1 MTVSIHESATHYE
14 IFHQDQ
20 LIAHHQKTSRHS
32 VVMEPAH
39 YAGLLKVGARALLGA
54 PPRFDPNFGA
64 FGEVMVRDLKLYEA
78 ITRSEGGEAR

>member
-1 MTVSIHESATHYE
+1 MSVIPTHYE
-14 IFHQDQ
+14 IIHQDQ
-20 LIAHHQKTSRHS
+20 LIARHQKTTRHS

-54 PPRFDPNFGA
+54 PPRFDPNFGP

-78 ITRSEGGEAR
+78 ISRSEGGEAR